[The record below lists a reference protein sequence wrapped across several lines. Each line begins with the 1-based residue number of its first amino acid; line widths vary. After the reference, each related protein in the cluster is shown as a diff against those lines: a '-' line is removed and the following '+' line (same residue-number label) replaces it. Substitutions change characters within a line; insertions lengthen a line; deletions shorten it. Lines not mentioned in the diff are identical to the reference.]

1 MKFFG
6 TLIPRWLST
15 PVASLIFSIIYLN
28 SHALGQLNPVAA
40 TQLWSDWMENSSVT
54 GPRLYIKTHRD
65 ILQSSW
71 TAASFQRGSLDF
83 VLADGAVGKVWRDQE
98 NILLYYDEWDTD
110 KDGWR
115 DVVEIAAKPPTNP
128 LDSLPP
134 YPAEKADVYWTTLAN
149 GRLLPV
155 DLSAQSAPAKTVRPF
170 SAPNVILSAA
180 TAGSTLVRPQSLN
193 DYSTQFYIVNPATS
207 SYALYG
213 NSLYNLRKEYP
224 NPIDAGRM
232 EKDVLPGV
240 YQVQFPLISNP
251 AGRAGIYVSHTLV
264 PNGTLTIGT
273 YKKPSWLLRSAESIE
288 RVSQAPVPQTWVD
301 GKLRFDP
308 DLSTI
313 FKWDNLVQNSLA
325 TLSDQITI
333 LIENE
338 AGATIWPPTGASV
351 ITSPSNPQA
360 TLYCPQINDPLITF
374 DQDTVQASRN
384 GFLVLK
390 YSRNL
395 SAVNSGDV
403 TTVNLRVPIEMKRS
417 FTTYRKFAFPGADG
431 EIDSISGP
439 NADPDM
445 DGLTNLEEFQGGGNP
460 RVPNFAITSPVSAE
474 TIISPFSSIVNL
486 GATLA
491 TDLDAPSVETIYERG
506 VVYSP
511 SATNPFPLIDGVGV
525 SRVPD
530 VSTDIG
536 PFTVVAPDLT
546 PGTQYSFHG
555 YAITSNGVYY
565 TSQTAT
571 FTTRSIPP
579 VTLPSVS
586 SPTSGSIT
594 GFTAILGGNVT
605 SDGGTGA
612 LIERGVVFSRTSTND
627 NPFIG
632 GAGVTKVV
640 SGSLTTGVFTLS
652 VTGLTPGFTYSFRA
666 YAINSVGTAYTSSIG
681 TFSAPDVPTVTS
693 PTSTAIS
700 STSAILGG
708 NVTSTGGA
716 AIQQRGVIFSATNS
730 NPVIGGAGVTSLGA
744 TTGGTGVFTVNVTLV
759 PGRTYFYKAYA
770 RNNSG
775 VGYTPVTSFVTPAAL
790 PTLTAPTISNLTPS
804 SATLGGHVS
813 NDGAGAITERG
824 FIYCKTATN
833 SNPLVGG
840 FGVSKVSVSGT
851 TGLFSANITGLTEN
865 AGYTFKSYAINS
877 AGIAYGAPY
886 AFFTT
891 PSVSIADATVSGIT
905 TNSAVL
911 GGTVVL
917 NVPTAEI
924 IERGVVYSQTQI
936 NSLPALDG
944 QGVYRVKHASSALGP
959 FTVAVTGLL
968 DDTLYSFSAYVITPS
983 GTLYSA
989 PVSIFRTLEL
999 PPVTIPTVISLASSS
1014 VTINSAFLAANVTD
1028 DGNSPITQRGFVY
1041 SVAEINSNPHLDEPG
1056 VTPVIVSGTTTG
1068 ILSTILNGLDPD
1080 TTYSFRAYAMNS
1092 VGTTHTLEAGVFTT
1106 PPLAAP
1112 TLISQVS
1119 SGLTVSSSI
1128 LGANLA
1134 DDGNSPITEKGLV
1147 YSLTSQNPD
1156 PYLNGDSATSL
1167 TVPGTAIGEFA
1178 SIVTGLQPG
1187 ETYSFRAYA
1196 INGIGTGHTVQA
1208 GTFKTASLPTIISP
1222 TATNIASSSVTLG
1235 GDVTN
1240 DGGSAILERGV
1251 VFIPSNTDPLL
1262 GTPESL
1268 VAAMPGTGVFT
1279 VNIANLSP
1287 GTTYSYRVYAK
1298 NGGIPSYTEV
1308 AVFTTPVALA
1318 AINSPGL
1325 SNITSSSADLSA
1337 EVTDDGGATIT
1348 GRGFVYSVTAS
1359 NSNPTIGG
1367 SGVIQVPIA
1376 GTVGVL
1382 TSSISSLLANTQ
1394 YTFKAYATNSA
1405 GTAHGAPSAF
1415 FTTLPIVLSGL
1426 AQVELVEGVD
1436 PQLAPSMQIA
1446 ATAKSFTELATQT
1459 QPRLVPHFTYV
1470 KNDIEKTQRLTYQIK
1485 VSTDMKNWLSTDND
1499 LWLVE
1504 DTEDVISCT
1513 WNSFD
1518 SPPLGMFFMVEA
1530 TTN

>member
-1 MKFFG
+1 MTKIKYFG
-6 TLIPRWLST
+6 SLIPRGLKM

-28 SHALGQLNPVAA
+28 SHALGQLSQAAA
-40 TQLWSDWMENSSVT
+40 TQLWSYWMVNSSVT
-54 GPRLYIKTHRD
+54 GPRLYIKTDRD

-83 VLADGAVGKVWRDQE
+83 VLADGAVGKVWRDQIIPYE
-98 NILLYYDEWDTD
+98 DEWDTD

-128 LDSLPP
+128 LNSRPP
-134 YPAEKADVYWTTLAN
+134 YPAEKADVYWTTLAD
-149 GRLLPV
+149 GRFLPV

-170 SAPNVILSAA
+170 SAPDVILSAA
-180 TAGSTLVRPQSLN
+180 TAGSTLVRPQSLY

-207 SYALYG
+207 GYELYG
-213 NSLYNLRKEYP
+213 LSLYNLRKEYP
-224 NPIDAGRM
+224 NPTDAGRM
-232 EKDVLPGV
+232 EKDVLPGS

-251 AGRAGIYVSHTLV
+251 TKRAGIYVRHTLV

-273 YKKPSWLLRSAESIE
+273 YKKPTWLLRSAESIE
-288 RVSQAPVPQTWVD
+288 RLSQAPVPQTWVD
-301 GKLRFDP
+301 GRLRFDP

-325 TLSDQITI
+325 TQSDQITI
-333 LIENE
+333 LIKDE
-338 AGATIWPPTGASV
+338 AGATIWPLTGASV
-351 ITSPSNPQA
+351 ITSPSNPQT
-360 TLYCPQINDPLITF
+360 TLYCPQINDPTQGIVNTLNPLITF
-374 DQDTVQASRN
+374 DKDTVQASRN
-384 GFLVLK
+384 GFLVLQ

-395 SAVNSGDV
+395 SVGNSGDV

-417 FTTYRKFAFPGADG
+417 FASYRKFAFPGADG

-460 RVPNFAITSPVSAE
+460 RVPNFAITSPVSTE
-474 TIISPFSSIVNL
+474 TITDPFSSIINL

-525 SRVPD
+525 NRVPD

-594 GFTAILGGNVT
+594 GFTAILGGNVS

-640 SGSLTTGVFTLS
+640 SGFLTTGVFTLS

-693 PTSTAIS
+693 PTSTAIA

-759 PGRTYFYKAYA
+759 PGRTYFYRAYA

-790 PTLTAPTISNLTPS
+790 PSL
-804 SATLGGHVS
+804 
-813 NDGAGAITERG
+813 
-824 FIYCKTATN
+824 
-833 SNPLVGG
+833 SNP
-840 FGVSKVSVSGT
+840 
-851 TGLFSANITGLTEN
+851 
-865 AGYTFKSYAINS
+865 
-877 AGIAYGAPY
+877 
-886 AFFTT
+886 
-891 PSVSIADATVSGIT
+891 
-905 TNSAVL
+905 
-911 GGTVVL
+911 
-917 NVPTAEI
+917 
-924 IERGVVYSQTQI
+924 
-936 NSLPALDG
+936 SLL
-944 QGVYRVKHASSALGP
+944 
-959 FTVAVTGLL
+959 
-968 DDTLYSFSAYVITPS
+968 
-983 GTLYSA
+983 
-989 PVSIFRTLEL
+989 
-999 PPVTIPTVISLASSS
+999 
-1014 VTINSAFLAANVTD
+1014 
-1028 DGNSPITQRGFVY
+1028 
-1041 SVAEINSNPHLDEPG
+1041 
-1056 VTPVIVSGTTTG
+1056 
-1068 ILSTILNGLDPD
+1068 
-1080 TTYSFRAYAMNS
+1080 
-1092 VGTTHTLEAGVFTT
+1092 
-1106 PPLAAP
+1106 
-1112 TLISQVS
+1112 
-1119 SGLTVSSSI
+1119 
-1128 LGANLA
+1128 
-1134 DDGNSPITEKGLV
+1134 
-1147 YSLTSQNPD
+1147 
-1156 PYLNGDSATSL
+1156 
-1167 TVPGTAIGEFA
+1167 
-1178 SIVTGLQPG
+1178 
-1187 ETYSFRAYA
+1187 
-1196 INGIGTGHTVQA
+1196 
-1208 GTFKTASLPTIISP
+1208 
-1222 TATNIASSSVTLG
+1222 
-1235 GDVTN
+1235 
-1240 DGGSAILERGV
+1240 
-1251 VFIPSNTDPLL
+1251 
-1262 GTPESL
+1262 
-1268 VAAMPGTGVFT
+1268 
-1279 VNIANLSP
+1279 
-1287 GTTYSYRVYAK
+1287 
-1298 NGGIPSYTEV
+1298 
-1308 AVFTTPVALA
+1308 
-1318 AINSPGL
+1318 
-1325 SNITSSSADLSA
+1325 NITSSSADLSA
-1337 EVTDDGGATIT
+1337 EVTGDGGAAII

-1367 SGVIQVPIA
+1367 SGAIQVPVA
-1376 GTVGVL
+1376 GTIGVL

-1405 GTAHGAPSAF
+1405 GTAYGAPSAF
-1415 FTTLPIVLSGL
+1415 FTTLPPLTVTLPTVSDVTSTTAILGGTVNSDGGTTATERGIVYSFTNTDPSIGGSDVTKIPTSGTMGPYTVSVTSLAAVTKYYFKAYATNGAGTSYSDVLDFTTLPIVLSGL
-1426 AQVELVEGVD
+1426 AQVELVEGD
-1436 PQLAPSMQIA
+1436 APQPAPSLKIA
-1446 ATAKSFTELATQT
+1446 SRAKSLMGTATQT
-1459 QPRLVPHFTYV
+1459 QPQLVPHFTYV
-1470 KNDIEKTQRLTYQIK
+1470 KNANEKNQQLSYQIK
-1485 VSTDMKNWLSTDND
+1485 VSTDLMNWLSTDND
-1499 LWLVE
+1499 WLVV
-1504 DTEDVISCT
+1504 DTADVISCT
-1513 WNSFD
+1513 WNSSD
-1518 SPPLGMFFMVEA
+1518 SPPSGMFFMVEA
-1530 TTN
+1530 TTTN